1 MVRLAGKVALI
12 TGAASGIGRAVTHLF
27 LQEGASVIA
36 ADLDQAGAA
45 AALGSGSGRA
55 IRLDV
60 AAEADWDSVFR
71 TIDQL
76 DIVVASAGISAAQPI
91 VETSLAEWR
100 RIMAVNLDGA
110 FLGLRYA
117 ISAMRKYSRGS
128 IVLVASASGIRAA
141 AGAAAYSASKAAVRM
156 LAKTAALECK
166 SQGIRVNTVSPAG
179 VVTPIWKT
187 MPFWKG
193 LVEEKGSEAAAWD
206 ALGGADPSLPAIQ
219 RMAFPEEIA
228 SAILFLASEES
239 AHMTGADLVI
249 DGGYTA

>member
-1 MVRLAGKVALI
+1 MRLDGKVALI

-27 LQEGASVIA
+27 RQEGASVIA

-45 AALGSGSGRA
+45 AALGNGPGRPV
-55 IRLDV
+55 RLDV
-60 AAEADWDSVFR
+60 AAEADWDSLAQ

-76 DIVVASAGISAAQPI
+76 DILVASAGISAAQPI
-91 VETSLAEWR
+91 VETSLADWR
-100 RIMAVNLDGA
+100 RILSVNLDGV

-117 ISAMRKYSRGS
+117 IPAMRKNSKGS

-141 AGAAAYSASKAAVRM
+141 PGAGAYSASKAAVRM
-156 LAKTAALECK
+156 LARTAALECRPH
-166 SQGIRVNTVSPAG
+166 GIRVNSVSPAG

-187 MPFWKG
+187 MPFWQE
-193 LVEEKGSEAAAWD
+193 LVQQKGSEAAAWD
-206 ALGGADPSLPAIQ
+206 ALGGADPALPSIQ

-228 SAILFLASEES
+228 NAILFLASEES